1 MNINSSRLCP
11 NPNPNV
17 IRLLSNCFPFF
28 RKQASPPLLLEDLI
42 ESRRIEIK
50 NPAFSKRR
58 RREADRSFHSSYVF
72 RVSFVPRVY
81 IDNGWWMLIEIN
93 DLKEKGKGI
102 HGRARWIVR
111 GRGEQGGR
119 RRMCAMRGMCRCR
132 SSIATASTPVV
143 ERDERFRDRYAAL
156 VPCVP
161 CRGCELAE
169 RLCALAPALWMISRR
184 IEGGW
189 FSGGG
194 KKTRE

>member
-28 RKQASPPLLLEDLI
+28 RKQSSPPLLLEDLI

-93 DLKEKGKGI
+93 DLTRE
-102 HGRARWIVR
+102 REST
-111 GRGEQGGR
+111 GELGG
-119 RRMCAMRGMCRCR
+119 
-132 SSIATASTPVV
+132 S
-143 ERDERFRDRYAAL
+143 
-156 VPCVP
+156 
-161 CRGCELAE
+161 
-169 RLCALAPALWMISRR
+169 
-184 IEGGW
+184 
-189 FSGGG
+189 SGGG
-194 KKTRE
+194 GNRVGEGECALCGECVGVGVRLPQPRPPLSNEMSGFAIDTRLLSRASLVVDANWQRGCVHSRQLSG